1 MNEPWSRGL
10 VPKFDWFARPL
21 RQEWNLDPLRTP
33 LETLTNCGSTLMFE
47 FSPFY
52 NSVFVLVR
60 SRTFALPGG
69 RSYLPGRTT
78 IAKKTFVPLDL
89 DRAES
94 GTRMRGHFVPLGLS
108 VVLGLPV
115 LRTVHTLD
123 RDQGVLGGAPCSQ
136 FGLLKETFK
145 G

>member
-1 MNEPWSRGL
+1 MNEHWSRGL

-108 VVLGLPV
+108 VRHHPFLLV

-123 RDQGVLGGAPCSQ
+123 RAPGGAGRSSVFTDWSP
-136 FGLLKETFK
+136 
-145 G
+145 

>member
-1 MNEPWSRGL
+1 
-10 VPKFDWFARPL
+10 
-21 RQEWNLDPLRTP
+21 
-33 LETLTNCGSTLMFE
+33 MFE
-47 FSPFY
+47 LSPFY

-108 VVLGLPV
+108 VQQPPV
-115 LRTVHTLD
+115 FRLRTVHTLD
-123 RDQGVLGGAPCSQ
+123 RAPGGAGRAPCSQ